1 MKRLFLVLSA
11 LLLAPLTHAALDLN
25 NDGIPDVWALV
36 HGLGAI
42 DMNQDSDGDGQTN
55 AQEALWGTN
64 PLSAAGTAR
73 ITSIT
78 TDEYGVHL
86 IFAGQAGKQYQ
97 VQATT
102 SLGGGWSN
110 VGAVIHGSE
119 GDITASPEVTNADQK
134 FYRVTVSD
142 TDSDGDGVSDWEEIK
157 LGFDPN
163 NSHSG
168 GSNGPDDLAAITS
181 ALTAPSVISVSS
193 IDNAA
198 TEPAPGV
205 PAADTAAFVISRTG
219 GLKPTHRAI
228 QHDRQC
234 GDCRL

>member
-97 VQATT
+97 VQSTT

-119 GDITASPEVTNADQK
+119 GDTTANPEVTNADQK

-142 TDSDGDGVSDWEEIK
+142 TDSDGDGVADSLDQCPGTPPGAIVNAEGCSLDQLVPCEGPWRNHGQYVSTIARISESFREQGLITERQRDDIISAAARSD
-157 LGFDPN
+157 
-163 NSHSG
+163 
-168 GSNGPDDLAAITS
+168 
-181 ALTAPSVISVSS
+181 
-193 IDNAA
+193 
-198 TEPAPGV
+198 
-205 PAADTAAFVISRTG
+205 
-219 GLKPTHRAI
+219 
-228 QHDRQC
+228 C
-234 GDCRL
+234 GDKRNPLR